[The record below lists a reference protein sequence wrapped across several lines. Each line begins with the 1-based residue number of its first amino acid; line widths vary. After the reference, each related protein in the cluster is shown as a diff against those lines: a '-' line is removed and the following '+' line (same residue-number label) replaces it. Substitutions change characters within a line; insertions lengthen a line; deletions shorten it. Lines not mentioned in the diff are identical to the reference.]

1 MVIITFRPP
10 VILFLYLYI
19 VMIARFI
26 IGPNENT
33 WWPLFIIIFL
43 VYLPISV
50 YRRAMQISM
59 LQKHFMTR
67 CVMNLPPHKLLPQAK
82 PLTALCNGQPY
93 TTFWNWSNGLLY
105 CNRQTAMII
114 PKSSFE
120 SPQDLETFRRM
131 SMKLVPK
138 QAGSFLNKR

>member
-50 YRRAMQISM
+50 YRRAKSNFDATKALHDKVRYEFTSSQIINTGETFKGTMQ
-59 LQKHFMTR
+59 
-67 CVMNLPPHKLLPQAK
+67 
-82 PLTALCNGQPY
+82 
-93 TTFWNWSNGLLY
+93 WSTIYKVLELKQWFLLY

-114 PKSSFE
+114 PKSSFQ
-120 SPQDLETFRRM
+120 SPQIWRRLE
-131 SMKLVPK
+131 
-138 QAGSFLNKR
+138 G